1 LRTVAV
7 VSSTPANDSERE
19 RTQDFPADDGYQP
32 DRICELR
39 QLRTT
44 LARAIGSLPERYQKV
59 VFLYYTNDLTMKE
72 RRPMMP
78 TCPECESNLDFELD
92 EVDEGDVIVCDECGS
107 EYEVVAVDP
116 LELSRVGDD
125 LDDDDEALDEE
136 EEEE

>member
-1 LRTVAV
+1 
-7 VSSTPANDSERE
+7 
-19 RTQDFPADDGYQP
+19 
-32 DRICELR
+32 
-39 QLRTT
+39 
-44 LARAIGSLPERYQKV
+44 
-59 VFLYYTNDLTMKE
+59 
-72 RRPMMP
+72 MP